1 MMAPN
6 CIMAPSQHRQSNTD
20 DLSTI
25 TALTFIADLRKFS
38 QPGVYLLIF
47 HEQTQPELTNLPAAT
62 SNSLRLLMAPKTIP
76 NPRPRIL
83 WMQQEEFTKIT
94 TAQLRI
100 QSNTSFRHM
109 PRPHTEKNTISL
121 FVKRTISR
129 SPPIT
134 CQDKSLE
141 HYSEE
146 ITFTY
151 LVPCSHCTSR
161 NKRKGP

>member
-1 MMAPN
+1 ML
-6 CIMAPSQHRQSNTD
+6 HKVLH
-20 DLSTI
+20 DLQQVVTLLSVQEKSRVI
-25 TALTFIADLRKFS
+25 QQGQEILT
-38 QPGVYLLIF
+38 F

-62 SNSLRLLMAPKTIP
+62 SNSLRLLMAPKSIP

-121 FVKRTISR
+121 FVKRTLSR